1 MKFLLID
8 GELLVNKSL
17 TPTDKMIISYMNN
30 LSRSGK
36 CFYGTRAFLCDQLG
50 VNYDYLEKRLTKL
63 LEHDILLSSKEGI
76 TLKLPFWEICSK
88 EWHIPLK

>member
-17 TPTDKMIISYMNN
+17 TPTDKMIISYINN

-36 CFYGTRAFLCDQLG
+36 CFYGTHAFLSDQLG
-50 VNYDYLEKRLTKL
+50 VRYDYLENRLTKL
-63 LEHDILLSSKEGI
+63 LEADILLASKEGI
-76 TLKLPFWEICSK
+76 TLKLPFWEICSTDWPNMTK
-88 EWHIPLK
+88 